1 MLELWLT
8 VIGIMALFFVGLYFF
23 FLAIKSSVDTDDA
36 KRIDKLPED
45 YPYRDNS

>member
-8 VIGIMALFFVGLYFF
+8 LIGIMALFFTGLYFF
-23 FLAIKSSVDTDDA
+23 FLAIKSSVDTEDA

-45 YPYRDNS
+45 HSYRNNT